1 MKFEDRL
8 VNYLKS
14 VRAAA
19 DTGLFYSNSD
29 YDRDR
34 YEQLQAMTDEVLAAY
49 AGEEVS
55 VVSNFFRKLDDYKT
69 PNVDVRAIVLN
80 ENDQLLMVQERMD
93 SKWTVPGGWAD
104 IGLTPTENVEK
115 EVKEE
120 TGLEVGVQRLLAVW
134 DKKMHPHPPQ
144 PHYVYKMVF
153 LCELL
158 GGTLQKAFDTLDVG
172 WFNVMDLPELS
183 EDRMLEG
190 QIHEALRIAKN
201 QDATAFD

>member
-14 VRAAA
+14 VRATA

-93 SKWTVPGGWAD
+93 GKWTVPGGWAD

-134 DKKMHPHPPQ
+134 DKRMHPHPPQ

-153 LCELL
+153 LCEPL

-172 WFNVMDLPELS
+172 WFDVMDLPELS